1 MIVVGIICEY
11 NPLHNGHLYQ
21 IRKIR
26 EQFGED
32 CAVIAVMSGN
42 FVQRGEAAVLDKW
55 SRARAALLGDAAD
68 SADST
73 SQRGKTGG
81 VNLVIELP
89 TVYATGSAE
98 LFADGGVA
106 IAAATGLCDY
116 LVFGSEAG
124 DITNLTKISDI
135 LAFEPDDYRTLLKKH
150 LDTGVSFPSARLSAL
165 NEYLPSLN
173 ANEILKKSNNILAI
187 EYLKSIARRKIKDM
201 KPFTIKRIGQDYQDS
216 QAPTNKI
223 AQAPTPKNNSN
234 NNNSNSNGD
243 SKANI
248 SNNLSI
254 NNDINNG
261 ESVTVNVSDI
271 NYNKVAISREITD
284 TEYFWSATAIRNV
297 LAGKDILLKDIIQSL
312 SDAMPTAALAIL
324 AREFQ
329 AGNCIFSQEI
339 FADIIFSQL
348 LPKYSKVLDKMPGMN
363 EGLGSRL
370 KNIAANPGKS
380 TNKFNSPNPVTSSQS
395 SETTESVDPTDFEKF
410 SNSSVSTKFTEPP
423 ISDNAVQSSININP
437 LELIIKSETS
447 DPKKTSKASNFSP
460 NFASLESLI
469 DQASTKRFPKS
480 RVRRALIQM
489 LLGIKNEDL
498 TTFEKSGGPQYLRI
512 LGFDMKGQYLLKR
525 MRKSASLPIIMKGSD
540 FLEHANTAE
549 NHAFRRMAELD
560 CISTDIWSLKT
571 DGIIGKDFTYQPV
584 MLLKKK

>member
-1 MIVVGIICEY
+1 VGIDMIVVGIICEY

-32 CAVIAVMSGN
+32 CAVIAIMSGN

-68 SADST
+68 SISRSAAGDGSTGVVTADTSASINGKSSST
-73 SQRGKTGG
+73 SQHGKVGG

-106 IAAATGLCDY
+106 IAAATGLCDF

-124 DITNLTKISDI
+124 DINNLTKISDI
-135 LAFEPDDYRTLLKKH
+135 LSFEPDEYKTLLKKH

-173 ANEILKKSNNILAI
+173 AGEILKKSNNILAI
-187 EYLKSIARRKIKDM
+187 EYLKSIARRQITGM
-201 KPFTIKRIGQDYQDS
+201 EPFTIKRMGQDYQDS
-216 QAPTNKI
+216 QAPANKDAI
-223 AQAPTPKNNSN
+223 TAEAPNS
-234 NNNSNSNGD
+234 D
-243 SKANI
+243 F
-248 SNNLSI
+248 
-254 NNDINNG
+254 
-261 ESVTVNVSDI
+261 
-271 NYNKVAISREITD
+271 
-284 TEYFWSATAIRNV
+284 FWSATAIRNV
-297 LAGKDILLKDIIQSL
+297 LAGKDILLKDIILSL

-329 AGNCIFSQEI
+329 AGNCILSQEI
-339 FADIIFSQL
+339 FADVVYSQL

-380 TNKFNSPNPVTSSQS
+380 TNKFNSPNLVTSSQS
-395 SETTESVDPTDFEKF
+395 SETTESADPTDFEEF
-410 SNSSVSTKFTEPP
+410 SNTSIPTKFTEPS
-423 ISDNAVQSSININP
+423 ISDNAVQSSTNINP
-437 LELIIKSETS
+437 LKLTTKSEKSNPNPST
-447 DPKKTSKASNFSP
+447 KASDNSP
-460 NFASLESLI
+460 NSASLNSLI
-469 DQASTKRFPKS
+469 EQASTKRFPKS
-480 RVRRALIQM
+480 RVRRAIIQM

-512 LGFDMKGQYLLKR
+512 LGFDKKGQYLLKR

-540 FLEHANTAE
+540 FLEHANTPE
-549 NHAFRRMAELD
+549 NHAFKRMAELD

-571 DGIIGKDFTYQPV
+571 DEIIGKDFTYQPV

>member
-26 EQFGED
+26 ERFGED

-68 SADST
+68 NISRSAAGDGVASVVIADSSSSTDIKSSST
-73 SQRGKTGG
+73 SQRDKSGG

-124 DITNLTKISDI
+124 DINTLTKISDI
-135 LAFEPDDYRTLLKKH
+135 LAFEPDEYKTLLKKY

-173 ANEILKKSNNILAI
+173 AGEILKKSNNILAI
-187 EYLKSIARRKIKDM
+187 EYLKSIARRKIKGM

-216 QAPTNKI
+216 QVPTDKST
-223 AQAPTPKNNSN
+223 QSPTN
-234 NNNSNSNGD
+234 NNNNNNNVNPITED
-243 SKANI
+243 APNI
-248 SNNLSI
+248 
-254 NNDINNG
+254 
-261 ESVTVNVSDI
+261 
-271 NYNKVAISREITD
+271 
-284 TEYFWSATAIRNV
+284 EYFWSATAIRNV
-297 LAGKDILLKDIIQSL
+297 LAGKDIMLKDIILSL

-324 AREFQ
+324 ASEFQ
-329 AGNCIFSQEI
+329 SGNCILSQEV

-370 KNIAANPGKS
+370 KTIAANPGKAS
-380 TNKFNSPNPVTSSQS
+380 NRFKQS
-395 SETTESVDPTDFEKF
+395 AQSASAETAETTESADPTDFEES
-410 SNSSVSTKFTEPP
+410 SNTYV
-423 ISDNAVQSSININP
+423 A
-437 LELIIKSETS
+437 
-447 DPKKTSKASNFSP
+447 A
-460 NFASLESLI
+460 NFASLNSLI
-469 DQASTKRFPKS
+469 EQASTKRFPKS

-512 LGFDMKGQYLLKR
+512 LGFDKKGQYLLKR
-525 MRKSASLPIIMKGSD
+525 MRKSATLPIIMKGSD

-571 DGIIGKDFTYQPV
+571 DRIIGKDFTNQPI
-584 MLLKKK
+584 MFLKKK